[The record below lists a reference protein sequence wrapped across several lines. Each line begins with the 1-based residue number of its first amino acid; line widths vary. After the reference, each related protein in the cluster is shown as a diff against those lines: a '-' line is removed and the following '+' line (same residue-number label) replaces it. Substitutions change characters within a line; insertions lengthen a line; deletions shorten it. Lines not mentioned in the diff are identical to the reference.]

1 MTPPTESLKGRPESR
16 GFSFERSRDLS
27 ARTSAT
33 LRFYGSATTLGD
45 LLTLSLQRYDSIAWN
60 AETLATGQPPD
71 EGGEI
76 CSGLAAFIRVVKHKS
91 DNQFKSDNTVDENE
105 PNELFK
111 PTTLRICPAL
121 RESGPLSMKI
131 NFCPGCVNHT
141 R

>member
-1 MTPPTESLKGRPESR
+1 MGLNG
-16 GFSFERSRDLS
+16 
-27 ARTSAT
+27 T
-33 LRFYGSATTLGD
+33 LEFLEISTTLGD
-45 LLTLSLQRYDSIAWN
+45 LSTPFLQRYDSIAWN
-60 AETLATGQPPD
+60 AQTPAAGRPPD